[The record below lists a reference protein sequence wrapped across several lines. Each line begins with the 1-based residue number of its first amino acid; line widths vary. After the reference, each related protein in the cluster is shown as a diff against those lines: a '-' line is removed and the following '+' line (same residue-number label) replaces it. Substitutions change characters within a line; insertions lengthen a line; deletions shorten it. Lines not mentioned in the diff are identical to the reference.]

1 MNDTLVADTL
11 NGYFK
16 TEISNKVERKK
27 NCIIVKLTNGEK
39 AKISIISLS

>member
-1 MNDTLVADTL
+1 MNDTLIADTL

-16 TEISNKVERKK
+16 AEISNNIERKD
-27 NCIIVKLTNGEK
+27 NCFIVKLVNGEK